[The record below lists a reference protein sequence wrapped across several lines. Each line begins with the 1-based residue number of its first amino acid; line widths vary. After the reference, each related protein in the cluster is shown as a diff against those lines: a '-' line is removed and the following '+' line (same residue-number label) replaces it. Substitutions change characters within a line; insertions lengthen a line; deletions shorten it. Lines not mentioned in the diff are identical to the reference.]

1 MISTLVYFFV
11 RLQQS
16 GDLSKAFSSFGT
28 AIIGFLILAFF
39 LMLVSL
45 FLKAYRFYILL
56 KPSSPDLKFR
66 KFLLPFF
73 VGYGFSTLGPL
84 KTGEIASVEINKRSL
99 SIPRSNTLAAIA
111 FFRILDLYVVIIFFI
126 VALGTTIPRIVDPN
140 YTLYLQIVFYVSL
153 AGTIFLSFVFF
164 FPPIGKFTLNIIQ
177 KIVGKFSERGEEWIE
192 GILHPALL
200 EYYASLKHLYTNKIL
215 ALLVIVTTVVKWFF
229 EFYSVKVT
237 LIAFNSNIT
246 VIDAAAI
253 SSVTLLVGIVTF
265 VPAGLGTGTLTTQA
279 LLEGLLIPPPIVG
292 ASIIYQTLIGT
303 GLTLSVAAIS
313 SFFVKETKSTEKDD
327 EDTVET

>member
-1 MISTLVYFFV
+1 
-11 RLQQS
+11 
-16 GDLSKAFSSFGT
+16 
-28 AIIGFLILAFF
+28 
-39 LMLVSL
+39 
-45 FLKAYRFYILL
+45 
-56 KPSSPDLKFR
+56 
-66 KFLLPFF
+66 
-73 VGYGFSTLGPL
+73 
-84 KTGEIASVEINKRSL
+84 
-99 SIPRSNTLAAIA
+99 
-111 FFRILDLYVVIIFFI
+111 LYVVIIFFI